1 MEEAIL
7 KLILLGPP
15 GSGKGTQ
22 AKLLTEKYGIPQ
34 ISTGDILREAVKQ
47 RTELGLKAKKFMN
60 QGELVPDDV
69 VVGIIRERLEK
80 EDCQRGF
87 LLDGFP
93 RTTEQARALDEILN
107 KLEDSQITGTIN
119 LEVDEEELLKRL
131 SGRRICRE
139 CGEGYHVIFDPPT
152 NSDNCNEC
160 GGELYQRED
169 DQEDTIKARLAVY
182 AEQNAPLVKYYQEKK
197 ILHRVDGKGSIQ
209 QIFERIIAA
218 IKGSSKDD

>member
-1 MEEAIL
+1 ML

>member
-1 MEEAIL
+1 
-7 KLILLGPP
+7 
-15 GSGKGTQ
+15 
-22 AKLLTEKYGIPQ
+22 
-34 ISTGDILREAVKQ
+34 
-47 RTELGLKAKKFMN
+47 MN

-80 EDCQRGF
+80 EDCMKGF

-93 RTTEQARALDEILN
+93 RTTEQARALEEILK
-107 KLEDSQITGTIN
+107 KLEDSQITGVIN

-152 NSDNCNEC
+152 NSDNCNKC
-160 GGELYQRED
+160 GGELYQRDD

-182 AEQNAPLVKYYQEKK
+182 AEQNTPLVQFYQEKK
-197 ILHRVDGKGSIQ
+197 ILRRVDGKGSIQ
-209 QIFERIIAA
+209 QIFERCYFAFFDLVCIDGYVPFIGCQHAKA
-218 IKGSSKDD
+218 YAVLIDKR